1 MFLETLVSN
10 RNNIEEHKIIN
21 LEQRLDRIKKL
32 ILDDDT
38 CQEEILQLAEQ
49 RWRSRRMFH
58 AKNSR

>member
-49 RWRSRRMFH
+49 
-58 AKNSR
+58 